1 MGTLRYAMLGLIQ
14 RAPATGYDISK
25 AFSGRLGSIW
35 GARHSQIYPE
45 LKKLM
50 EEGLV
55 NCTVISELQEK
66 KLYSITE
73 AGKEAFR
80 TWLLSD
86 EDEYRPPKDTLR
98 LKLYFCE
105 TLEPEEYLSVLL
117 RAREQHIRRVEWMRA
132 HCSEVYPETPC
143 QFSPALGDFMLM
155 RGGILREQAY
165 VDWMDHCIA
174 HVRRIME
181 PEKEKNE
188 TADGK

>member
-1 MGTLRYAMLGLIQ
+1 MRCWRLIQ

-45 LKKLM
+45 LKKLT

-80 TWLLSD
+80 AWLLSD
-86 EDEYRPPKDTLR
+86 EDEYPPAQG
-98 LKLYFCE
+98 YAAAE
-105 TLEPEEYLSVLL
+105 
-117 RAREQHIRRVEWMRA
+117 
-132 HCSEVYPETPC
+132 
-143 QFSPALGDFMLM
+143 ALFL
-155 RGGILREQAY
+155 
-165 VDWMDHCIA
+165 
-174 HVRRIME
+174 
-181 PEKEKNE
+181 
-188 TADGK
+188 